1 MNSYPNLDMMME
13 RYNRALNSG
22 SKEIRFSTIEVGNIL
37 QDITKLSVSVT
48 EIQNGNDKLKNAIDM
63 LVEIIRH
70 NMTDDSG
77 F

>member
-1 MNSYPNLDMMME
+1 MNSYPNLDMMMD

-48 EIQNGNDKLKNAIDM
+48 EMQNGNDKLKNAIDM

>member
-70 NMTDDSG
+70 NMSDDSG

>member
-1 MNSYPNLDMMME
+1 MMME

-22 SKEIRFSTIEVGNIL
+22 SKEIRFSTIELGNIL
-37 QDITKLSVSVT
+37 HDITKLSVSVT

-70 NMTDDSG
+70 NMADDSG

>member
-37 QDITKLSVSVT
+37 HDITKLSVSVT

-70 NMTDDSG
+70 NMADDSG

>member
-70 NMTDDSG
+70 NIADDSG

>member
-48 EIQNGNDKLKNAIDM
+48 EMQNGNDKLKNAIDM

>member
-1 MNSYPNLDMMME
+1 MMMD

-48 EIQNGNDKLKNAIDM
+48 EMQNGNDKLKNAIDM